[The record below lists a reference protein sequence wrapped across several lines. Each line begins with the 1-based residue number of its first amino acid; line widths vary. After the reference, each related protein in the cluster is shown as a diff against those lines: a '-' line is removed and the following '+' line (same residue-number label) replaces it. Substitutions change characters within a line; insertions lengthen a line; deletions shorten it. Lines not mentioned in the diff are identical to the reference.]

1 MHLIRNVCTLQVRAL
16 ACNSLLH
23 MLLYQFENKKCECS
37 SYQKKTLKLSNII
50 IVFIL
55 DVFTTYGSCLTF
67 IRLTV
72 VLCALH
78 EPNYNLK
85 AIIVAIVI

>member
-1 MHLIRNVCTLQVRAL
+1 
-16 ACNSLLH
+16 
-23 MLLYQFENKKCECS
+23 MLLYQFENKKFECL
-37 SYQKKTLKLSNII
+37 SYSKKTFKLSNKIDI
-50 IVFIL
+50 LIVCIL
-55 DVFTTYGSCLTF
+55 DVFTIYGSCLTL

>member
-1 MHLIRNVCTLQVRAL
+1 
-16 ACNSLLH
+16 
-23 MLLYQFENKKCECS
+23 MLLYQFENKKFECL
-37 SYQKKTLKLSNII
+37 SYQKKTLKLSNKLT
-50 IVFIL
+50 F
-55 DVFTTYGSCLTF
+55 TYGSCLTL

-85 AIIVAIVI
+85 AIIMAIVMYLNDYYDLVSNCFIRFYKHILN

>member
-1 MHLIRNVCTLQVRAL
+1 
-16 ACNSLLH
+16 
-23 MLLYQFENKKCECS
+23 MLLYQFENKKFECL
-37 SYQKKTLKLSNII
+37 SYQKKTLKLANKKIDI
-50 IVFIL
+50 LIVFIL
-55 DVFTTYGSCLTF
+55 DVFTTYGSCLTL

-85 AIIVAIVI
+85 AIIVPIVM

>member
-1 MHLIRNVCTLQVRAL
+1 
-16 ACNSLLH
+16 
-23 MLLYQFENKKCECS
+23 MLLYQFENKKFECL
-37 SYQKKTLKLSNII
+37 SYQKKTLKLSNKLIL

-55 DVFTTYGSCLTF
+55 DVFTTYGSCLTL
-67 IRLTV
+67 IRPTV

>member
-1 MHLIRNVCTLQVRAL
+1 M
-16 ACNSLLH
+16 
-23 MLLYQFENKKCECS
+23 FELPKEDIK
-37 SYQKKTLKLSNII
+37 II
-50 IVFIL
+50 IKIDILIVFIL
-55 DVFTTYGSCLTF
+55 DVFTTYGSCLTL

-85 AIIVAIVI
+85 AIIVAIVM

>member
-1 MHLIRNVCTLQVRAL
+1 
-16 ACNSLLH
+16 
-23 MLLYQFENKKCECS
+23 MLLYQFKNKKFECL
-37 SYQKKTLKLSNII
+37 SYQKKTLKLSNKIDI
-50 IVFIL
+50 LIVFIL
-55 DVFTTYGSCLTF
+55 DVFTTYGSCLTL

-78 EPNYNLK
+78 ELNYNLK

>member
-1 MHLIRNVCTLQVRAL
+1 MFE
-16 ACNSLLH
+16 LLK
-23 MLLYQFENKKCECS
+23 EDIKII
-37 SYQKKTLKLSNII
+37 QKIDIL

-55 DVFTTYGSCLTF
+55 DVFTTYGSCLTL
-67 IRLTV
+67 IGLTV

>member
-1 MHLIRNVCTLQVRAL
+1 
-16 ACNSLLH
+16 
-23 MLLYQFENKKCECS
+23 MLELPKEDIKFI
-37 SYQKKTLKLSNII
+37 LSIDI
-50 IVFIL
+50 LIVFIL
-55 DVFTTYGSCLTF
+55 DVFTTYGSCFTL

-85 AIIVAIVI
+85 AIIVAIVM

>member
-1 MHLIRNVCTLQVRAL
+1 
-16 ACNSLLH
+16 
-23 MLLYQFENKKCECS
+23 MLLYQFENKKFECL
-37 SYQKKTLKLSNII
+37 SYQKKTLKLSNKLTFLK
-50 IVFIL
+50 VFIL
-55 DVFTTYGSCLTF
+55 DVFTTDGSCLTL

-72 VLCALH
+72 VLYALH

>member
-1 MHLIRNVCTLQVRAL
+1 
-16 ACNSLLH
+16 
-23 MLLYQFENKKCECS
+23 MLLYQFETKKFECL
-37 SYQKKTLKLSNII
+37 SYQKKTLKLSNKKNDIL

-55 DVFTTYGSCLTF
+55 DVFTIYGSCLTL

-85 AIIVAIVI
+85 AIIMAIVM

>member
-1 MHLIRNVCTLQVRAL
+1 MFELPKEDIKIILQIDIL
-16 ACNSLLH
+16 
-23 MLLYQFENKKCECS
+23 
-37 SYQKKTLKLSNII
+37 

-55 DVFTTYGSCLTF
+55 DVFTTYGSCLTL

-78 EPNYNLK
+78 GPNYNLK
-85 AIIVAIVI
+85 AIIVAIVIL

>member
-1 MHLIRNVCTLQVRAL
+1 M
-16 ACNSLLH
+16 LLH
-23 MLLYQFENKKCECS
+23 QFENKKFECL
-37 SYQKKTLKLSNII
+37 SYQKKTLKLSNKKIDI
-50 IVFIL
+50 LIVFIL
-55 DVFTTYGSCLTF
+55 DAFTTYGSCLTL

-85 AIIVAIVI
+85 AIIVAIVM

>member
-1 MHLIRNVCTLQVRAL
+1 
-16 ACNSLLH
+16 
-23 MLLYQFENKKCECS
+23 MLLYQFENKKFECL
-37 SYQKKTLKLSNII
+37 SYQKKTLKLSNKLTDIL

-55 DVFTTYGSCLTF
+55 DVFTTYGSCLKI

-85 AIIVAIVI
+85 AIIAAIVI

>member
-1 MHLIRNVCTLQVRAL
+1 
-16 ACNSLLH
+16 
-23 MLLYQFENKKCECS
+23 MLLYQFENKKFECL
-37 SYQKKTLKLSNII
+37 SYQKKTLKSSNKKKIDI
-50 IVFIL
+50 LIVFIL
-55 DVFTTYGSCLTF
+55 DVFTTYGSCLTL

-85 AIIVAIVI
+85 AIIVAIVM

>member
-1 MHLIRNVCTLQVRAL
+1 MFELPKEDIKIIKQIDFLI
-16 ACNSLLH
+16 
-23 MLLYQFENKKCECS
+23 
-37 SYQKKTLKLSNII
+37 I
-50 IVFIL
+50 FIL
-55 DVFTTYGSCLTF
+55 DVFTYGSCLTL

-85 AIIVAIVI
+85 AIIVAIVM

>member
-1 MHLIRNVCTLQVRAL
+1 
-16 ACNSLLH
+16 
-23 MLLYQFENKKCECS
+23 MLLYQFENKKIECL
-37 SYQKKTLKLSNII
+37 SYQKKTLKLSNKLTFL
-50 IVFIL
+50 VFIL
-55 DVFTTYGSCLTF
+55 DVFTTYRSCLTL

-85 AIIVAIVI
+85 AIIVAIVM

>member
-1 MHLIRNVCTLQVRAL
+1 MNA
-16 ACNSLLH
+16 
-23 MLLYQFENKKCECS
+23 
-37 SYQKKTLKLSNII
+37 
-50 IVFIL
+50 
-55 DVFTTYGSCLTF
+55 FTTYGSCLTF

>member
-1 MHLIRNVCTLQVRAL
+1 MV
-16 ACNSLLH
+16 
-23 MLLYQFENKKCECS
+23 LYQFENKKFECL
-37 SYQKKTLKLSNII
+37 SYQKKTLNDIL

-55 DVFTTYGSCLTF
+55 DVFTTYGSSLTL

-85 AIIVAIVI
+85 AIIVAIVM

>member
-1 MHLIRNVCTLQVRAL
+1 
-16 ACNSLLH
+16 
-23 MLLYQFENKKCECS
+23 MLLYQFENKKFECL
-37 SYQKKTLKLSNII
+37 SYQKKTLKLSNKLTFL
-50 IVFIL
+50 VFIL
-55 DVFTTYGSCLTF
+55 DVFTTYGSCLTL

-85 AIIVAIVI
+85 AIIVAIVM

>member
-1 MHLIRNVCTLQVRAL
+1 M
-16 ACNSLLH
+16 
-23 MLLYQFENKKCECS
+23 
-37 SYQKKTLKLSNII
+37 TLKLSNKKNDIL

-55 DVFTTYGSCLTF
+55 DVFTTYGSCLTL

-72 VLCALH
+72 VFCELH

-85 AIIVAIVI
+85 AIIVAIVM

>member
-1 MHLIRNVCTLQVRAL
+1 MFELQK
-16 ACNSLLH
+16 
-23 MLLYQFENKKCECS
+23 EDI
-37 SYQKKTLKLSNII
+37 KLSNKIDI
-50 IVFIL
+50 LIVCIL

-72 VLCALH
+72 VLYALH

-85 AIIVAIVI
+85 SYNCGYRQAVKQLL